1 MRQLCKCTLSI
12 ASLKSVQIVV
22 SNEPRKTRPSVNT
35 ARTNIPRLYRFYQ
48 FFVWFISFILDRKR
62 SIVSKSEKT
71 SSPLPPTRYLKN
83 SLPRRFMLIWY
94 GNPRWSTG
102 NRGRATSGGRGRVTP
117 LWVRFGSGRQVVT
130 GPLFYLFFSYGFGWC
145 WLFFSSFLFF
155 EIRYDSFLSFP
166 AIFIIVC
173 SFLLSF
179 YNFP

>member
-102 NRGRATSGGRGRVTP
+102 NRGRATSGGRGRVTS
-117 LWVRFGSGRQVVT
+117 LWVRFGSGRQVLT

-145 WLFFSSFLFF
+145 RLFFSSFLFF

-166 AIFIIVC
+166 TILLSFFP
-173 SFLLSF
+173 FLLSF